1 MTPGILAAFVTVPVF
16 GVLMCAAPAISRPT
30 LQFGVSIPPDHAA
43 APVIL
48 RERRAYYWRSAA
60 VAICCAALGLALAL
74 TGSGSRWL
82 PRIVLL
88 AEIAADAG
96 CIYLARRK
104 VIAAKASEGWLA
116 GRRQTVV
123 ADTSWRS
130 EPRQYPVR
138 WLLPVVTVIAA
149 TIVIGAIRYPHLAGG
164 LTLPDG
170 RRASR
175 SPLSAFILVIGQLY
189 VTSLWTGLLVL
200 VYRSRPD
207 IDPAEPAASLG
218 RYRKLLASLA
228 RAVLVM
234 TALIDVT
241 FLLAALQIWQ
251 LYRPPGFLLLLPAA
265 AGVLILLAAAVRAG
279 RQRARTSASVQQPG
293 RAAVVGRDD
302 DRFWKAGLFYVNR
315 SDPAVMV
322 AVRIGVGWTLN
333 LGNPASWLVV
343 AAVVATVGGLA
354 VLRVA
359 AGL

>member
-1 MTPGILAAFVTVPVF
+1 MIPGTLAGLVTVPAF

-43 APVIL
+43 APVIQ

-60 VAICCAALGLALAL
+60 VAICFAAIALAL
-74 TGSGSRWL
+74 SGSGSRWL
-82 PRIVLL
+82 PRVVLL
-88 AEIAADAG
+88 AEMAADAG

-104 VIAAKASEGWLA
+104 VIAAKAAEGWLA

-123 ADTSWRS
+123 ADTSWRT
-130 EPRQYPVR
+130 EPLKYPVR

-175 SPLSAFILVIGQLY
+175 SPLAAFMIVVGQLY
-189 VTSLWTGLLVL
+189 VTALWTGLLVL

-207 IDPAEPAASLG
+207 IDPAEPTASLR

-251 LYRPPGFLLLLPAA
+251 MYRPPGVLLLLPAA
-265 AGVLILLAAAVRAG
+265 AGVLILIAAAVRAARG
-279 RQRARTSASVQQPG
+279 RAVTAASAQQAG
-293 RAAVVGRDD
+293 RAAVVGRDE

-322 AVRIGVGWTLN
+322 PVRIGVGWTLN
-333 LGNPASWLVV
+333 LGNPASWLVI
-343 AAVVATVGGLA
+343 AAVIATVGGLS

>member
-1 MTPGILAAFVTVPVF
+1 MIPGTLAGLVAVPVF
-16 GVLMCAAPAISRPT
+16 GALMCAAPAISRPT

-43 APVIL
+43 APVIR
-48 RERRAYYWRSAA
+48 RERRAYFWRSAA
-60 VAICCAALGLALAL
+60 VAICFAAIAFALS
-74 TGSGSRWL
+74 GSGSRWL
-82 PRIVLL
+82 PRVILL

-104 VIAAKASEGWLA
+104 VMAAKAAEGWLA

-123 ADTSWRS
+123 ADTSWRT
-130 EPRQYPVR
+130 EPLQYPVR

-149 TIVIGAIRYPHLAGG
+149 TIVIGVIRYPHLAGG

-175 SPLSAFILVIGQLY
+175 SPLSAFMIVIGQLY
-189 VTSLWTGLLVL
+189 ITALWTGLLVL

-207 IDPAEPAASLG
+207 IEPAEPTASLR
-218 RYRKLLASLA
+218 RYRKLLASLG

-234 TALIDVT
+234 TALVDAT

-251 LYRPPGFLLLLPAA
+251 LYRPPGVLLLLPGA
-265 AGVLILLAAAVRAG
+265 AGVLILIAAAARAG
-279 RQRARTSASVQQPG
+279 RERALAAVSAHQAG
-293 RAAVVGRDD
+293 RATVVGRDG

-315 SDPAVMV
+315 SDPAIMV
-322 AVRIGVGWTLN
+322 PVRIGVGWTLN

-343 AAVVATVGGLA
+343 GAIIATVGGLA
-354 VLRVA
+354 ILRVA